1 MKLNIEFDG
10 RELFRF
16 ASHGEWVAKASS
28 WFVRNNVDGRDVI
41 CVDSLGRVCR
51 VGRHFARARDEGTFP
66 VIVYKVD

>member
-1 MKLNIEFDG
+1 MNLNIEFDG

-16 ASHGEWVAKASS
+16 ESHGEWVAKASS
-28 WFVRNNVDGRDVI
+28 WFVNNNVDSKDVI
-41 CVDSLGRVCR
+41 CVDLLGRICC